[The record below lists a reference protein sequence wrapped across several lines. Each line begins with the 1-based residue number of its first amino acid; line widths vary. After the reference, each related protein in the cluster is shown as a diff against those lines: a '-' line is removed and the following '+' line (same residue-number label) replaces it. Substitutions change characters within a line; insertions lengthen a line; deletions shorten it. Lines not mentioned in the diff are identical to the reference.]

1 MRWRRGG
8 WEGQKRN
15 TDASAT
21 PLSLPL
27 PPPPGELNG
36 KAANLNHALSL
47 IYPSGSEVPDTDAIA
62 VFDAD
67 QVAAPDFFT
76 RALPPLAS
84 SPSIALVL
92 TPQRFAN
99 VDDAADVFNHGNAHF
114 WEAVMPGAAAWGAV
128 VCTGSNLLL
137 RAGALAAV
145 GGFPERSVTEDHV
158 LGMDLKVRVCGWEG
172 RKEER
177 G

>member
-1 MRWRRGG
+1 MREKEVG
-8 WEGQKRN
+8 WEGGSKRD
-15 TDASAT
+15 TDAAAT
-21 PLSLPL
+21 LTVPL
-27 PPPPGELNG
+27 PHPPSQGELNG
-36 KAANLNHALSL
+36 KAANLNHALYL
-47 IYPSGSEVPDTDAIA
+47 IYPAGSEVPDTDAIA

-67 QVAAPDFFT
+67 QVASPDFFK

-84 SPSIALVL
+84 SPSVALVL

-114 WEAVMPGAAAWGAV
+114 WEAVMPGVAAWGAV

-158 LGMDLKVRVCGWEG
+158 LGMNLKVRVCGWKRE
-172 RKEER
+172 
-177 G
+177 